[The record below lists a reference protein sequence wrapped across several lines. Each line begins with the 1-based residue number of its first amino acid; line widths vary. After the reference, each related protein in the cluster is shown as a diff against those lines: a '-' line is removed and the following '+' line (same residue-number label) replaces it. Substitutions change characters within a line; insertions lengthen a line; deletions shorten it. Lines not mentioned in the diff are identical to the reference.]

1 MSYRVIRRVG
11 NNRYAYEVVSVWDKK
26 KKMPVQKTI
35 KYLGPVDKKG
45 NIRER
50 KQKPLTVVD
59 YGDVMTAKSVFE
71 KTKLPRIIENLPFD
85 NEQKQLIEIM
95 LLNKV
100 VSPLADYQLEDWI
113 RGNYLSYLYDISLD
127 SRKISRMFKQIGR
140 KDIAN
145 IYFDIVRRMLRIKN
159 VVAYDITTLPT
170 TVDLI
175 LSEWGRCGNG
185 KDKVVKLAVFFDVQT
200 KTPLYFRLITGNV
213 QDVSTLSDLIEYI
226 CKFLPKNTHF
236 CLVLDRGF
244 YSSSNIKALNL
255 MHKEMQ
261 LDFIIPIPKTTS
273 LFYRLVNRNKNIVKA
288 KNQFLING
296 KYVYG
301 TKTKYGSSFIYV
313 FYSPQKF
320 LHDIEKANIALISG
334 KVNKK
339 NLDKKL
345 SASGYTVI
353 MSTIDTEPEKI
364 LKKYYQRSY
373 LEKSYSYLKSK
384 IKMLPIRHHTEE
396 TAIAHIFISI
406 LSLSLYWYIHEKL
419 KEKYSLEHAF
429 LLLRRIKA
437 KIYDENRVFLTEIG
451 KKEKEILKLL
461 NLNIVS
467 KICGI

>member
-1 MSYRVIRRVG
+1 MSYKVIRRVG
-11 NNRYAYEVVSVWDKK
+11 NNLYAYEVVSVWDKK
-26 KKMPVQKTI
+26 KGMPVQKTI
-35 KYLGPVDKKG
+35 RYLGPVDEKG

-50 KQKPLTVVD
+50 KQKPFMVVD

-71 KTKLPRIIENLPFD
+71 KTKLPRVIERLSFD

-100 VSPLADYQLEDWI
+100 VSPLPDYQLEDWI
-113 RGNYLSYLYDISLD
+113 NGNYLSYIYDISLD
-127 SRKISRMFKQIGR
+127 SREISRMLKGIGR
-140 KDIAN
+140 KDIAD
-145 IYFDIVRRMLRIKN
+145 IYFEIVRRMLRVKN
-159 VVAYDITTLPT
+159 VVAYDIATLPT

-213 QDVSTLSDLIEYI
+213 QDVSTLSDLIEYT
-226 CKFLPKNTHF
+226 CRFLPKNVHF

-244 YSSSNIKALNL
+244 YSSPNIEALKK
-255 MHKEMQ
+255 MHGEMQ
-261 LDFIIPIPKTTS
+261 TDFIIPIPKTTS
-273 LFYRLVNRNKNIVKA
+273 LFYRFVRKNIVKA
-288 KNQFLING
+288 KNHFLING

-313 FYSPQKF
+313 FYSPQKS
-320 LHDIEKANIALISG
+320 LHDIERANIAVMSG
-334 KVNKK
+334 KVDKK

-345 SASGYTVI
+345 SASGYTVM
-353 MSTIDTEPEKI
+353 MSTMDTEPEEI
-364 LKKYYQRSY
+364 LKKYHQRSY

-384 IKMLPIRHHTEE
+384 IKILPIRHHTEE

-406 LSLSLYWYIHEKL
+406 LSLSLYWYLHEKL
-419 KEKYSLEHAF
+419 KRKYSLEHAF

-437 KIYDENRVFLTEIG
+437 KIYDDDRVFLTEIG
-451 KKEKEILKLL
+451 KKQREILKML
-461 NLNIVS
+461 NLDLVS